1 MATKVVI
8 NRKALQ
14 EFFVTD
20 PGAQAGLAKT
30 AKAVEVA
37 VAEAGPFGSSL
48 SWPWRRPIKHGW
60 FKKSLHTRPFR
71 GGFRVYSRDPFAHL
85 IEFGSIK
92 NPTYAPF
99 RRVIR
104 AFNGRINAKKAA
116 SSGEG
121 AE

>member
-1 MATKVVI
+1 MRVVI
-8 NRKALQ
+8 NQKELRAW
-14 EFFVTD
+14 VTTN

-30 AKAVEVA
+30 AKAVETA
-37 VAEAGPFGSSL
+37 VAEAGPMGSSL
-48 SWPWRRPIKHGW
+48 SWPWRRPMKHGW

-71 GGFRVYSRDPFAHL
+71 GGYRVYSRDPFAHL

-104 AFNGRINAKKAA
+104 AFNGQTNAKNAA
-116 SSGEG
+116 SAAGG
-121 AE
+121 PAE